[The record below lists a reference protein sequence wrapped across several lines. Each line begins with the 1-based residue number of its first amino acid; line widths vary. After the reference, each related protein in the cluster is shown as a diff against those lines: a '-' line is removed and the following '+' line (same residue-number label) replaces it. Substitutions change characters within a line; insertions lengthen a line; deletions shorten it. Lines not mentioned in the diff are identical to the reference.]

1 MHFQTFGM
9 GMGSNPNLSRRSR
22 GLYTSDVDE
31 QNLVDFFNSKMI
43 EMGISAV
50 DQANPVMKCSA
61 TIRTIMPLSRSVIT
75 AD

>member
-9 GMGSNPNLSRRSR
+9 GIGGNSNLSRQSR
-22 GLYTSDVDE
+22 RMYTSDVDE
-31 QNLVDFFNSKMI
+31 QNLADFFNSKMI
-43 EMGISAV
+43 EMGISTV